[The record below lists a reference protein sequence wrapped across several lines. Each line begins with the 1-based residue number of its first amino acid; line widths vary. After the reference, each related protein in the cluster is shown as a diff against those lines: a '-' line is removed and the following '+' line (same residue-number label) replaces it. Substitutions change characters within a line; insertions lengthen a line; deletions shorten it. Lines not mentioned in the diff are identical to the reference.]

1 MRTSRRK
8 IGSGSRTRT
17 GDCSR
22 ERKVFKPSK
31 LFWKEQLLY
40 ASLEQMKGI
49 EPSSQPWQG
58 RIITSILHLH
68 GFSGARVG
76 RALLYTT
83 APENGGDIQNRTE
96 DERLQSSRFTIK
108 LYRHISFPRI
118 RTSQM
123 PITTLYCG
131 RTQLPR

>member
-1 MRTSRRK
+1 
-8 IGSGSRTRT
+8 
-17 GDCSR
+17 
-22 ERKVFKPSK
+22 
-31 LFWKEQLLY
+31 
-40 ASLEQMKGI
+40 MKGI

-108 LYRHISFPRI
+108 LYRHMERVMGHDPTTRGLEGRYSSQLSYTRI
-118 RTSQM
+118 
-123 PITTLYCG
+123 
-131 RTQLPR
+131 